1 MDLRRAAVGLQKAA
15 QAKFG
20 IKPSIK
26 TGSPGDMVVSVNGK
40 EVYGY
45 KREGNKATDELLRRI
60 EAVQV

>member
-20 IKPSIK
+20 VKPSIK
-26 TGSPGDMVVSVNGK
+26 TGSPGDMTVFVNGK

-45 KREGNKATDELLRRI
+45 KREGGMATDELLRRI
-60 EAVQV
+60 EVVRA

>member
-20 IKPSIK
+20 VKPRIK
-26 TGSPGDMVVSVNGK
+26 TGSPGDMTVFVNGQ

-45 KREGNKATDELLRRI
+45 KREGSMATDQLLRRI
-60 EAVQV
+60 EGARA

>member
-20 IKPSIK
+20 IKPRIK
-26 TGSPGDMVVSVNGK
+26 SGSPGELTVSVNGK

-45 KREGNKATDELLRRI
+45 RREGG
-60 EAVQV
+60 